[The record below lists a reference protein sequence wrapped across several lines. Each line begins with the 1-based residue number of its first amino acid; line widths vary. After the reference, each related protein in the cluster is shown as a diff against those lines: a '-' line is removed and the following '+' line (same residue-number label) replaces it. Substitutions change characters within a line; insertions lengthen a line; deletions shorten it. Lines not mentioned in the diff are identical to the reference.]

1 MKVTPVDIQQ
11 IGFRRA
17 FRGYDRQEV
26 DAFLTGLSETFE
38 EMNKENRE
46 AKERIGALETS
57 LEELKRKEDLLNR
70 TLVSAERMVDDM
82 KRQDQREAE
91 LRVREAEV
99 AADNL
104 TRKAREERTAIEQDV
119 ITWRRRQVE
128 LVEQFR
134 GFLRGIEKSLDLA
147 VDPARRQEEATA
159 GPPRG
164 PPRARGGGGG
174 GRPRGGSPVMPRCV
188 SWPARDRV
196 LIIDPGVALRK
207 VTRA

>member
-38 EMNKENRE
+38 EMSKENRE
-46 AKERIGALETS
+46 AKDRIAALEAL
-57 LEELKRKEDLLNR
+57 LEELKRKEDLLNQ

-82 KRQDQREAE
+82 KRQAQREAE

-104 TRKAREERTAIEQDV
+104 TRKAREERVAIEQDV
-119 ITWRRRQVE
+119 LTWRRRQVE

-147 VDPARRQEEATA
+147 VDPARREEEATV
-159 GPPRG
+159 GPRRG
-164 PPRARGGGGG
+164 
-174 GRPRGGSPVMPRCV
+174 S
-188 SWPARDRV
+188 SS
-196 LIIDPGVALRK
+196 
-207 VTRA
+207 

>member
-46 AKERIGALETS
+46 AKERIAVLETS
-57 LEELKRKEDLLNR
+57 LEELKRKEDLLNQ

-82 KRQDQREAE
+82 KRQAQREAE

-104 TRKAREERTAIEQDV
+104 TRRAREERTAIEQDV

-147 VDPARRQEEATA
+147 VDPARHEEEATA
-159 GPPRG
+159 GPR
-164 PPRARGGGGG
+164 R
-174 GRPRGGSPVMPRCV
+174 GSP
-188 SWPARDRV
+188 S
-196 LIIDPGVALRK
+196 
-207 VTRA
+207 

>member
-38 EMNKENRE
+38 EMSKENRE
-46 AKERIGALETS
+46 AKDRIAALEAL
-57 LEELKRKEDLLNR
+57 LEELKRKEDLLNQ

-82 KRQDQREAE
+82 KRQAQREAE

-104 TRKAREERTAIEQDV
+104 TRKAREERVAIEQDV
-119 ITWRRRQVE
+119 LTWRRRQVE

-147 VDPARRQEEATA
+147 VDPARREEEATV
-159 GPPRG
+159 GPR
-164 PPRARGGGGG
+164 R
-174 GRPRGGSPVMPRCV
+174 GSP
-188 SWPARDRV
+188 S
-196 LIIDPGVALRK
+196 
-207 VTRA
+207 

>member
-11 IGFRRA
+11 IGFRRG

-26 DAFLTGLSETFE
+26 DVFLSGLSETFE

-46 AKERIGALETS
+46 AKDRIAALEAA
-57 LEELKRKEDLLNR
+57 LDELKRKEDLLNQ

-82 KRQDQREAE
+82 KRQAQREAD

-104 TRKAREERTAIEQDV
+104 TRKAREERVAIEQDV
-119 ITWRRRQVE
+119 LTWRRRQVE

-147 VDPARRQEEATA
+147 VDPARREESTV
-159 GPPRG
+159 GPRRG
-164 PPRARGGGGG
+164 YP
-174 GRPRGGSPVMPRCV
+174 S
-188 SWPARDRV
+188 
-196 LIIDPGVALRK
+196 
-207 VTRA
+207 